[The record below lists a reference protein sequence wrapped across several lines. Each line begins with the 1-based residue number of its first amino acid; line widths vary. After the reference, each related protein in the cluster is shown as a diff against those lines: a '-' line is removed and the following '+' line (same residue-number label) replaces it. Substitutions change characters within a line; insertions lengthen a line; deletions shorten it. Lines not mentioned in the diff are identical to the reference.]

1 MKASC
6 KVNAGN
12 FNKRLEIQSV
22 IQAADGQGGYTDTW
36 TSTAKVWGS
45 IEPVKGYEKFQAMQL
60 ETQITHRIHIRFRTG
75 ITTKHRIV
83 YDKRVF
89 DIKEVIN
96 LDEDN
101 LFLRLMAVEV
111 A

>member
-1 MKASC
+1 VKASC
-6 KVNAGN
+6 KVDVGG

-22 IQAADGQGGYTDTW
+22 AQVADGQGGYTDTW
-36 TSTAKVWGS
+36 TATAKVWGS

-60 ETQITHRIHIRFRTG
+60 ETQITHRIHIRYRKG

-96 LDEDN
+96 LEEDD
-101 LFLRLMAVEV
+101 LFLKIMAVEV
-111 A
+111 